1 MLSKCCFVKAALPW
15 ILELLTTHFKYSRG
29 SVNDGY
35 DKPESFETVY
45 RGSPIEA
52 LQRVSEVLSIYWELV
67 TTSDS
72 PVDWRCQQEYS
83 DSVSSMTE
91 LPAESTTQY
100 FTGVKLKPLE
110 CCVMNNADVWE
121 ECEHRSCEH
130 FHRQL

>member
-1 MLSKCCFVKAALPW
+1 MHCSHWPSFCGIRENVNITDLSQSSVK
-15 ILELLTTHFKYSRG
+15 
-29 SVNDGY
+29 

-45 RGSPIEA
+45 RGSPMEA

-83 DSVSSMTE
+83 DSFSSMTE

-100 FTGVKLKPLE
+100 FT
-110 CCVMNNADVWE
+110 
-121 ECEHRSCEH
+121 
-130 FHRQL
+130 